1 MRAFLLPVCPGCQA
15 SFRFVRRGKMA
26 VPQQP
31 TTKGKIMHISSYQQA
46 IEITKIILQSNP
58 ERLVRSGQI
67 PSVDRAKSLA
77 VFIKTLGDEL
87 DKIETH
93 V

>member
-1 MRAFLLPVCPGCQA
+1 
-15 SFRFVRRGKMA
+15 
-26 VPQQP
+26 
-31 TTKGKIMHISSYQQA
+31 MHISSYQQA
-46 IEITKIILQSNP
+46 IEITKIILQSSP
-58 ERLVRSGQI
+58 ERLVKSGQT
-67 PSVDRAKSLA
+67 PSVDRVKSLA

>member
-1 MRAFLLPVCPGCQA
+1 
-15 SFRFVRRGKMA
+15 
-26 VPQQP
+26 
-31 TTKGKIMHISSYQQA
+31 MHISSYQQA

-58 ERLVRSGQI
+58 ERLIKTSQI
-67 PSVDRAKSLA
+67 PNDVKAKSLA
-77 VFIKTLGDEL
+77 VFIKTLGEEL